1 MNDRFDVHL
10 HVTPTLFIG
19 KWTVTILLLLEER
32 PYRHGKLRRRLGT
45 MSQRMLTHRCAT
57 SNRVG

>member
-19 KWTVTILLLLEER
+19 KWTVKILLLLAER
-32 PYRHGKLRRRLGT
+32 PYRHGKLRRRI
-45 MSQRMLTHRCAT
+45 AAP
-57 SNRVG
+57 